1 VRLESSSVRG
11 GDTLTAMFNPSRRV
25 SILRRGCAAWTVAM
39 LVLVSLSSSWAQVLY
54 DASLGTLPESQGWLY
69 GGLGAGI
76 TKSMSGNSVLLD
88 TSALT
93 GNQAGWSR
101 VAAPPL
107 NRSQGF
113 VLLFTAQ
120 VNTEAHSN
128 SNRAGFSI
136 IVLGS
141 DTNGIELAFWTDR
154 IFAQD
159 GPPNLFVHAEDAA
172 FTTTG
177 GFVDYS
183 LTLVGSNY
191 NLRANGTPVL
201 SGHVRDYTSFSG
213 PINPYRTPNFLFFG
227 DNTTS
232 ASASVNVRR
241 LALVRPPLLGAPAP
255 GVISWIGYSNLS
267 YRVQASTNLTT
278 WVERGVATS
287 PTDTFAYTNPVN
299 MAQEFLRVAHP

>member
-1 VRLESSSVRG
+1 MRLDSSSVSG
-11 GDTLTAMFNPSRRV
+11 GDTITAMFNPTRRG
-25 SILRRGCAAWTVAM
+25 SILRRGCAAWTAAM
-39 LVLVSLSSSWAQVLY
+39 LLLGSGTSSRAQILY
-54 DASLGTLPESQGWLY
+54 DASLGTLPEAQGWLY

-88 TSALT
+88 TSAQT

-128 SNRAGFSI
+128 SNRAGFSVI
-136 IVLGS
+136 LLGS

-183 LTLVGSNY
+183 LTCVGSNY

-201 SGHVRDYTSFSG
+201 SGPVRNYTSFSG

-227 DNTTS
+227 DDTTS

-241 LALVRPPLLGAPAP
+241 LTLVRPPLLGTHAPS
-255 GVISWIGYSNLS
+255 VISWMGYSNLS

-287 PTDTFAYTNPVN
+287 PTDTFTYTNPVSVS
-299 MAQEFLRVAHP
+299 QEFLRVTYP